1 MITPHNTLGD
11 IGCDH
16 GYMSI
21 TMVDRGVVSRAIAAD
36 VNEGPIKRAA
46 ENIARMGMSDRIE
59 TRLSD
64 GLQKFEPGE
73 VDVILIAGMGGPLM
87 TRILRQSAD
96 VVNAADELVLQPQ
109 SNLEDF
115 RRDLY
120 ADGYDITAEDIVFED
135 GKYYPM
141 MRAVRGEASL
151 ELAEYRYGPILVR
164 EMSPVFVN
172 YLENEKHKLENVL
185 EKLHDSQNSER
196 VQEVKAELALIDEVR
211 NGKYAG

>member
-1 MITPHNTLGD
+1 MMTTLESNTKYHPDSPSTYEGMRVGLLKGNMRSVEFIKFAEENNFHYTPVYYD
-11 IGCDH
+11 
-16 GYMSI
+16 S
-21 TMVDRGVVSRAIAAD
+21 VPK
-36 VNEGPIKRAA
+36 E
-46 ENIARMGMSDRIE
+46 E
-59 TRLSD
+59 D
-64 GLQKFEPGE
+64 GLRSGE
-73 VDVILIAGMGGPLM
+73 VDAIVIAGMGGHLM
-87 TRILRQSAD
+87 ISIIEKNIGKFKDLDRF
-96 VVNAADELVLQPQ
+96 VLQPQ
-109 SNLEDF
+109 SDAEAVRRFLIAEGFCIVDEDM
-115 RRDLY
+115 
-120 ADGYDITAEDIVFED
+120 VFED

-185 EKLHDSQNSER
+185 EKLHDSQNSDR